1 MKPKEKQRSD
11 ITTMLGVYSSNPFSS
26 SSRQQAATAGSR
38 QQQQP
43 RRSDRSPNSNILMAE
58 ENQVDVKEGVAGFAP
73 FDSTRK

>member
-26 SSRQQAATAGSR
+26 SSRQQAAGSNSN
-38 QQQQP
+38 QE
-43 RRSDRSPNSNILMAE
+43 DLIRSPNSNILMAE
-58 ENQVDVKEGVAGFAP
+58 ENQVDMKEGVAGLAP

>member
-26 SSRQQAATAGSR
+26 SSRQQAAGSNSN
-38 QQQQP
+38 QE
-43 RRSDRSPNSNILMAE
+43 DLIRSPNSNILMAE
-58 ENQVDVKEGVAGFAP
+58 ENQVDTKEGVAGLAP